1 MEGFAD
7 RLADVQQRL
16 GAACDRS
23 GRQADDVTVVAVAK
37 TVGPDDVTFRVLFAA
52 ICGTDRQIV
61 RGDRPD
67 RARILGHEA
76 IAEIHAVGANVQVL
90 RLGERFVFN
99 PVNPADQDEI
109 LGHSTEGVF
118 QRFFTLPEPEILRR
132 SLVEPVPAGMRS
144 DVGALADAMRE
155 LLDDPAKRVRL
166 GESALLRSRLFTV
179 AETLPQFE
187 SLYRKVVGG
196 ISQTNG
202 NASNGA
208 GSRHGK

>member
-1 MEGFAD
+1 VGALRRVKGIVELLAAYESLIDPPPLVLIGTLERDTPRELPEGVHVVGDFPHDAVLAAMD
-7 RLADVQQRL
+7 R
-16 GAACDRS
+16 G
-23 GRQADDVTVVAVAK
+23 
-37 TVGPDDVTFRVLFAA
+37 LFAVFPSLWPEPLGSVVHEA
-52 ICGTDRQIV
+52 MSRGLAVIGT
-61 RGDRPD
+61 RPG
-67 RARILGHEA
+67 GHEDM
-76 IAEIHAVGANVQVL
+76 I
-90 RLGERFVFN
+90 
-99 PVNPADQDEI
+99 DDDETG
-109 LGHSTEGVF
+109 L
-118 QRFFTLPEPEILRR
+118 
-132 SLVEPVPAGMRS
+132 LVPRG

-187 SLYRKVVGG
+187 SLYREVVGG